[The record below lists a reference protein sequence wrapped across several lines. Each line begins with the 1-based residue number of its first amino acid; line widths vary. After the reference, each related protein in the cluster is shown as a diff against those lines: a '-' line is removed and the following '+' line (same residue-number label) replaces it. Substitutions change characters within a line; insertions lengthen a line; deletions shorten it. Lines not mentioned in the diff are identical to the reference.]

1 MRSAATWA
9 PRPRRTRTRCSRHG
23 APTPSPSTPGWAT
36 TPSRRSWRTGTRKCS
51 SSAGHPTRERRSSS
65 TCAATARLSTGM
77 SRAPASAGIITTT
90 SPSWSG
96 RRRPRS
102 CGTCDRS
109 RVTGCCSSPVSGLKV
124 PTSPPHSRRR
134 LDPMDAVPSFRSRVA
149 SCLRRPALTTRMLR
163 ARRRAS
169 IATRSTRFGRSPR
182 RPEAKPMPGFVAGA
196 LVAHPPILLTE
207 VGGEQ
212 SQRVRA
218 TADAMRQLDGIL
230 STVDAPLAVV
240 VSPHSP
246 ASMTSLPVR
255 RAAHA
260 AGDLAR
266 FRAPEVRVEAQVD
279 VALAAALVVDGQ
291 RAGFS
296 LIWAEESELD
306 HGVVVPLHSLPRT
319 MAGKRCIFLGVS
331 GWPLSRFV
339 EFGDWLQRRLQD
351 RSAILIASGDL
362 SHRLTPDAPYGFRP
376 QGPVFDR
383 LVIDALRARAWEQ
396 IEALDPDL
404 VEEAG
409 ECGLRPLAI
418 LLGAGRAA
426 NMNSRVLSYEGPF
439 GVGYPVV
446 AFTASAAPTKVLL
459 DVQTLGRQAID
470 TYLRTRRLIE
480 PPEPIPVELQAPS
493 AVFVTLR
500 KDGELR
506 GCVGSLRP
514 TEATAAHELIRYA
527 VASAVR
533 DPRFDPVRLDEVSAL
548 GIKVQ
553 LLDPPE
559 PVTDIGG
566 LDPHTYWIIVRRG
579 DRQALLLPGID
590 GIETPEQQVLAAF
603 PKAGIDRYAPLQLE
617 RFRARTLA

>member
-36 TPSRRSWRTGTRKCS
+36 TPSRRSWRTGTRKFS
-51 SSAGHPTRERRSSS
+51 SYAGHPTRERRSSS

-124 PTSPPHSRRR
+124 PTSPPRSRRR
-134 LDPMDAVPSFRSRVA
+134 LDPMDAVPSSRSREA
-149 SCLRRPALTTRMLR
+149 SYLRRPALTTRMLR

-169 IATRSTRFGRSPR
+169 IGTRSTRFGRSPR

-207 VGGEQ
+207 VGGER

-376 QGPVFDR
+376 QGPLFDR
-383 LVIDALRARAWEQ
+383 LVIDALRARSWEQ

-418 LLGAGRAA
+418 LIGAGRAA
-426 NMNSRVLSYEGPF
+426 KLNSQVLSYEGPF

-446 AFTASAAPTKVLL
+446 AFTASAAPAVSL
-459 DVQTLGRQAID
+459 DIQTLGRHAIES
-470 TYLRTRRLIE
+470 YLRTRKLID
-480 PPEPIPVELQAPS
+480 PPEPIPIELQAPS
-493 AVFVTLR
+493 AVFVSLR
-500 KDGELR
+500 MHGELR

-548 GIKVQ
+548 MIQVQ

-566 LDPHTYWIIVRRG
+566 LQPPTPRRNPPPGEPHARLVP
-579 DRQALLLPGID
+579 AL
-590 GIETPEQQVLAAF
+590 ESAH
-603 PKAGIDRYAPLQLE
+603 
-617 RFRARTLA
+617 